1 MIGHF
6 KTRRDWVTFY
16 IRGTEKWEFKNKW
29 LVIDFDKSILT
40 MTSLAYCTASFSVSI
55 TLSVALKKM
64 KIIVLLLRRFIS
76 CMRQISFPKGNKHF
90 SYWILIMFSHSSI
103 RISFNPFHANGLF
116 LYPLKKSE
124 NLWFSNVFRGYRK
137 RPVAW
142 NGLLLVQ

>member
-1 MIGHF
+1 
-6 KTRRDWVTFY
+6 
-16 IRGTEKWEFKNKW
+16 
-29 LVIDFDKSILT
+29 

-90 SYWILIMFSHSSI
+90 SYLILIMFSHSSI

-116 LYPLKKSE
+116 PYPLKKSE
-124 NLWFSNVFRGYRK
+124 NQRFSDVFRGYRK
-137 RPVAW
+137 RPMAW
-142 NGLLLVQ
+142 NGLRLPRGLCNVFWNVAKLCKWFGAQIFFQINTLHEFDLIRP